1 MGNTIADKIH
11 SKFNG
16 MVGALTGRKA
26 GEVRTAQP
34 GARAVLKAK
43 DHRAGD
49 KAHFST
55 DEGKRESTV
64 DVKSMTK
71 NHA

>member
-1 MGNTIADKIH
+1 MGTTIADKIH

-55 DEGKRESTV
+55 D
-64 DVKSMTK
+64 
-71 NHA
+71 